1 MRLARLLPLL
11 VLLTGLLPGT
21 TRLYTAAD
29 SLIAASWNEQVSPP
43 EPQNFGPDTYRTHV
57 FTGRR
62 ITRPGLTCDVASTGR
77 QICTGFLRSAVDR
90 TLLDVMLMVPL
101 GGGPHPLVA
110 LLHGWGGSKSSSG
123 DIADALL
130 GEGYAVLRY
139 SARGFGHSWGQVN
152 VSDVHVEMEDL
163 RSLIGQV
170 IDRQEL
176 EIDPNAIAITG
187 ASYGG
192 GQSWL
197 ALLHPTFRSPRGAT
211 VRIRTVVPI
220 VPWSD
225 LLYSLIPNGR
235 PEHSLEPAGS
245 PKLSYVNGFYVS
257 GLRLSPDR
265 PYPNYPAYLIGW
277 HSWINGVE
285 PNTFDPMYKR
295 IINGLA
301 GYRSIWWQQQFWRD
315 AAQNR
320 VPVFQVQ
327 GLTDDLFPLP
337 EAKRMLLALRT
348 IDPLYP
354 IASYFGD
361 LGHPRASNK
370 PAEVDYVLE
379 LIREWLAYYL
389 RGVGSEPA
397 HAIRAAIT
405 RPRDQPFNPLDVITV
420 ANDDMLATR
429 TVTKEF
435 GGSVTLINPVSDPYR
450 GFFWDPLVMEAARE
464 LKPYPV
470 PPPDPAVVD
479 ASLAVYR
486 VGVAE
491 LTGGSS
497 LLLAGQ
503 PTVSLRTF
511 TLVPRVQ
518 LNVRLFDVA
527 ADGTRYLVTRG
538 TYIVDSVGAADV
550 MIQTYGN
557 VWEAAPDHV
566 LQLEITNLDSPYITP
581 SRVPSVTHISDVRLE
596 LPVR

>member
-1 MRLARLLPLL
+1 
-11 VLLTGLLPGT
+11 
-21 TRLYTAAD
+21 
-29 SLIAASWNEQVSPP
+29 
-43 EPQNFGPDTYRTHV
+43 
-57 FTGRR
+57 
-62 ITRPGLTCDVASTGR
+62 
-77 QICTGFLRSAVDR
+77 
-90 TLLDVMLMVPL
+90 MLMVPL
-101 GGGPHPLVA
+101 GSGPHPLVA

-187 ASYGG
+187 ASYAG

-225 LLYSLIPNGR
+225 LLYSLMPNGR

-348 IDPLYP
+348 VDPLYP

-550 MIQTYGN
+550 MIRTYGN

>member
-1 MRLARLLPLL
+1 
-11 VLLTGLLPGT
+11 
-21 TRLYTAAD
+21 
-29 SLIAASWNEQVSPP
+29 
-43 EPQNFGPDTYRTHV
+43 
-57 FTGRR
+57 
-62 ITRPGLTCDVASTGR
+62 
-77 QICTGFLRSAVDR
+77 
-90 TLLDVMLMVPL
+90 
-101 GGGPHPLVA
+101 
-110 LLHGWGGSKSSSG
+110 
-123 DIADALL
+123 
-130 GEGYAVLRY
+130 
-139 SARGFGHSWGQVN
+139 
-152 VSDVHVEMEDL
+152 
-163 RSLIGQV
+163 
-170 IDRQEL
+170 
-176 EIDPNAIAITG
+176 
-187 ASYGG
+187 
-192 GQSWL
+192 
-197 ALLHPTFRSPRGAT
+197 
-211 VRIRTVVPI
+211 
-220 VPWSD
+220 
-225 LLYSLIPNGR
+225 
-235 PEHSLEPAGS
+235 
-245 PKLSYVNGFYVS
+245 
-257 GLRLSPDR
+257 
-265 PYPNYPAYLIGW
+265 
-277 HSWINGVE
+277 
-285 PNTFDPMYKR
+285 
-295 IINGLA
+295 
-301 GYRSIWWQQQFWRD
+301 
-315 AAQNR
+315 
-320 VPVFQVQ
+320 
-327 GLTDDLFPLP
+327 
-337 EAKRMLLALRT
+337 MLLALRT
-348 IDPLYP
+348 VDPLYP

>member
-1 MRLARLLPLL
+1 MRLASVLALV
-11 VLLTGLLPGT
+11 VLLTGWQPGMT
-21 TRLYTAAD
+21 ALYRATN
-29 SLIAASWNEQVSPP
+29 SLIAEPRNEEVSPP
-43 EPQNFGPDTYRTHV
+43 PPQNFGPDTYRTHV

-62 ITRPGLTCDVASTGR
+62 ITRPGLTCDSVSTGG
-77 QICTGFLRSAVDR
+77 QICTGFLPSAVDR
-90 TLLDVMLMVPL
+90 ALLDVTLMIPPGSGL
-101 GGGPHPLVA
+101 HPLVA
-110 LLHGWGGSKSSSG
+110 LLHGWGGSKGSSG
-123 DIADALL
+123 DIAQALL
-130 GEGYAVLRY
+130 AEEYAVLRY

-152 VSDVHVEMEDL
+152 LSDVHVEMEDL
-163 RSLIGQV
+163 RSMIGRIV
-170 IDRQEL
+170 DRQEL
-176 EIDPNAIAITG
+176 QIDPDAIAIAG
-187 ASYGG
+187 VSYGG

-211 VRIRTVVPI
+211 VRIRTVVPV

-225 LLYSLIPNGR
+225 LLYSLMPNGR
-235 PEHSLEPAGS
+235 PQHSLEPAGS
-245 PKLSYVNGFYVS
+245 PKLSYVNGLYFS
-257 GLRLSPDR
+257 GLRRSPDR
-265 PYPNYPAYLIGW
+265 PYPNYPLYLIGW
-277 HSWINGVE
+277 HAWINGIE
-285 PNTFDPMYKR
+285 PTNVDPVYRR

-301 GYRSIWWQQQFWRD
+301 GYRSIWWQQVFSRD
-315 AAQNR
+315 VAQNR

-348 IDPLYP
+348 LDPLYP

-370 PAEVDYVLE
+370 SAEVDYVVG
-379 LIREWLAYYL
+379 LIQEWLAYYL

-405 RPRDQPFNPLDVITV
+405 RPRDHPFSKLDVITV
-420 ANDDMLATR
+420 ADYDALATR

-435 GGSVTLINPVSDPYR
+435 GGSATLINPVSDPYR
-450 GFFWDPLVMEAARE
+450 GFYWDPLVMEAARE
-464 LKPYPV
+464 LKPYPL
-470 PPPDPAVVD
+470 PPPESVVAE
-479 ASLAVYR
+479 ASLAVYT
-486 VGVAE
+486 VEVAE

-511 TLVPRVQ
+511 TVAPRVQ

-527 ADGTRYLVTRG
+527 PDGTRYLVTRG
-538 TYIVDSVGAADV
+538 TYILDSEGTADV

-557 VWEAAPDHV
+557 VWEAAPDHM
-566 LQLEITNLDSPYITP
+566 LQLEITNLDTPYITP
-581 SRVPSVTHISDVRLE
+581 SRIPSVTHISDVRLE